1 MRILLLD
8 DDQDS
13 RSTAAQFLQD
23 LGHEVVQCAAAQEAL
38 EKWEQADFP
47 LVLADIHMPGLSG
60 VEMTRR
66 LKALAD
72 GWRSDVVLMT
82 GDRQPELILEALR
95 AGAYDYL
102 LKPLAAADLAAVAER
117 VGEHQALRRENRH

>member
-13 RSTAAQFLQD
+13 RHTAAQFLQD
-23 LGHEVVQCAAAQEAL
+23 LGHEVVQCAEAQEAL
-38 EKWEQADFP
+38 GKWEQADFP

-72 GWRSDVVLMT
+72 AWRSDVV
-82 GDRQPELILEALR
+82 
-95 AGAYDYL
+95 
-102 LKPLAAADLAAVAER
+102 
-117 VGEHQALRRENRH
+117 

>member
-13 RSTAAQFLQD
+13 RHTAAQFLQD
-23 LGHEVVQCAAAQEAL
+23 LGHEVVQCADAEEAL
-38 EKWEQADFP
+38 EKWAKEDFP
-47 LVLADIHMPGLSG
+47 LVLADIHMPGISG

-95 AGAYDYL
+95 AGGGGFGGDRRAGRR
-102 LKPLAAADLAAVAER
+102 ASGVATGKSPFVES
-117 VGEHQALRRENRH
+117 L